1 MRVCSVREMRAMDRY
16 AIEHLAIPEEILM
29 ENAGLASAAV
39 LNREIG
45 IPGRKFAV
53 FCGGGNNGGDG
64 FVVARK
70 ILSDGGSVTVFL
82 LSDPEKFQGA
92 ARTNLEIIKR
102 LPISLV
108 RRDSPER
115 IRGDVAHCHGIVDAI
130 LGTGLDRPVGG
141 LFKEVI
147 ERINA
152 SGKKVLS
159 VDIPS
164 GVNGDTGEIL
174 GVAVRADYTVT
185 FGLPKIGNL
194 LYPGF
199 ARGGKLHVC
208 HITFPPDLQA
218 GESIRVRINTPP
230 PVPPRDPDAHK
241 GSMGEALF
249 IAGAANY
256 FGAPCFAAL
265 SFLKAGGGYSRLAVP
280 VSMIPAIAQRGG
292 EIVFV
297 PQRETAAGS
306 LSEENFEA
314 LLALSS
320 TMDMVV
326 LGPGL
331 SLEEETQALVGRLVR
346 DIPVPL
352 LIDGD
357 GLTAIASRLERI
369 RARKAPT
376 ILTPHLGEM
385 ARISG
390 KGVPDIRRNRIGVL
404 QETAADL
411 RSLIVLKGAHSLV
424 GMPDGRVSVNLSGN
438 AGMATA
444 GSGDVLT
451 GTIAAMYGQGLPL
464 EEAVCK
470 GVFIHGLSGDLAAE
484 SRGEDG
490 MTASDILEFLP
501 EARRV
506 DRAGLP
512 EHLRRR
518 YAGPE
523 VL

>member
-1 MRVCSVREMRAMDRY
+1 MRAMDRY
-16 AIEHLAIPEEILM
+16 AIENLAIPEEILM

-39 LNREIG
+39 LNRDIG
-45 IPGRKFAV
+45 IRGKKFIV

-70 ILSDGGSVTVFL
+70 IFSDGGFVRVFL
-82 LSDPEKFQGA
+82 LADPEKFKGA
-92 ARTNLEIIKR
+92 ARINLDILNK
-102 LPISLV
+102 LPISPVCINSL
-108 RRDSPER
+108 EQ
-115 IRGDVAHCHGIVDAI
+115 IRSDVLHCHGIVDAI
-130 LGTGLDRPVGG
+130 FGTGLDRPVGG

-147 ERINA
+147 ELINL
-152 SGKKVLS
+152 SGKPVLS
-159 VDIPS
+159 LDIPS
-164 GVNGDTGEIL
+164 GVNGDTGEIM
-174 GVAVRADYTVT
+174 GVAIQADFTVT
-185 FGLPKIGNL
+185 FGLPKIGNI

-199 ARGGKLHVC
+199 VKGGKLHVC
-208 HITFPPDLQA
+208 HISFPPDIQ
-218 GESIRVRINTPP
+218 EKQSIRVQLNNPP
-230 PVPPRDPDAHK
+230 PVPPRNPAAYK

-265 SFLKAGGGYSRLAVP
+265 SFLKAGGGYSRLAAP
-280 VSMIPAIAQRGG
+280 ASMIPAIAQKGG

-306 LSEENFEA
+306 LSGDNFES
-314 LLALSS
+314 LLALSAA
-320 TMDMVV
+320 MDMVV
-326 LGPGL
+326 IGPGL
-331 SLEEETQALVGRLVR
+331 SLEEETQVLVR
-346 DIPVPL
+346 SLVQEITSPL

-357 GLTAIASRLERI
+357 GLTAVASRPELVRE
-369 RARKAPT
+369 RKAPT

-390 KGVPDIRRNRIGVL
+390 ISITDIRKERIRVL

-411 RSLIVLKGAHSLV
+411 QAVIVLKGAHSLI
-424 GMPDGRVSVNLSGN
+424 GMPDGQVFVNLSGN
-438 AGMATA
+438 PGMATA

-464 EEAVCK
+464 EAAVCK

-484 SRGEDG
+484 VRGEDG
-490 MTASDILEFLP
+490 ITAQDILEFLP
-501 EARRV
+501 EARKA
-506 DRAGLP
+506 DREGLP
-512 EHLRRR
+512 AELSRR

-523 VL
+523 IL